1 MYGCSLF
8 CVPHR
13 PNQSNIFDLCL
24 HWVSIVRGCSH
35 FQVSNAR
42 IPRKIQIPAT
52 KSDLLSRQAFD
63 FNWHS
68 FPYVLPSL
76 PQTALNI
83 KGQKFRHPSENIE
96 KIHTYVQSYLGEKKF
111 TSILSFTNIFF
122 WYQDYLNPEF
132 QKKKSSHF

>member
-1 MYGCSLF
+1 MSFINQQFRPAFCFIQFNPKEFGLF
-8 CVPHR
+8 GL
-13 PNQSNIFDLCL
+13 S
-24 HWVSIVRGCSH
+24 CSH
-35 FQVSNAR
+35 FQESNPR
-42 IPRKIQIPAT
+42 ILRKIQIPAT

-96 KIHTYVQSYLGEKKF
+96 KNHRHSSIYAVNVGTHKKPAERENCLNRGYLVVLKGRK
-111 TSILSFTNIFF
+111 IG
-122 WYQDYLNPEF
+122 
-132 QKKKSSHF
+132 QKYKPR